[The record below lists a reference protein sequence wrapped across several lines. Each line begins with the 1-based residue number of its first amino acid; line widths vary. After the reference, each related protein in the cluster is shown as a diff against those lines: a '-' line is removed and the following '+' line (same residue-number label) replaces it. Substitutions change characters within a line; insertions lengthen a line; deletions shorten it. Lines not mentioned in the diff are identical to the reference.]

1 MIYLQIKY
9 KLTKK
14 EPGIINRDLPEKMA
28 IFEIKSYLR
37 AKRKILYFIKK
48 KTLISVLRL

>member
-9 KLTKK
+9 KLTEK

-28 IFEIKSYLR
+28 DL
-37 AKRKILYFIKK
+37 
-48 KTLISVLRL
+48 